1 MKRAI
6 GARDAAI
13 FADLVKFRALTN
25 EFIWKRHASHLKY
38 NAVVKITGRLVRQQ
52 WLVKY
57 PLFER
62 YVYFLAGTKLLKLHG
77 GKPSQSEPLGPQAL
91 AMSIALLNL
100 CSQQLQINLVDPT
113 CWPTEL
119 AWLPKKMRG
128 VRVLVSKDPEFGELL
143 LARTDLGGSAEHVAK
158 KCSQDIARR
167 MQLPAFNVAVK
178 QQQVRFVVL
187 TVNEIK
193 AERIRHQINKRD
205 WPIGLRFR
213 IHLVPEL
220 IHFIGQ

>member
-1 MKRAI
+1 MKQAI

-25 EFIWKRHASHLKY
+25 EFIWRRHASHLQY
-38 NAVVKITGRLVRQQ
+38 NAVVKITGRLVRQK
-52 WLVKY
+52 WLTKY

-62 YVYFLAGTKLLKLHG
+62 YVYFVPGTKLHKLRG
-77 GKPSQSEPLGPQAL
+77 SMPSQSDPLGPQAL
-91 AMSIALLNL
+91 AMCIAMLNL
-100 CSQQLQINLVDPT
+100 CSQHLQLDLVDPV
-113 CWPTEL
+113 CWPSEL
-119 AWLPKKMRG
+119 AWLPKKLRG
-128 VRVLVSKDPEFGELL
+128 VRVLMSQDPEFGQLA
-143 LARTDLGGSAEHVAK
+143 LARTDFGGSAEHVAK

-167 MQLPAFNVAVK
+167 MQLSEFNTAVK

-187 TVNEIK
+187 TVNETK
-193 AERIRHQINKRD
+193 ADQIRHRINKRD
-205 WPIGLRFR
+205 WPTGLRFR